1 MLIIQALNLVADIGL
16 HPIEFVCVTSSFD
29 CTRMCRLH
37 LVGALE
43 VASLLSIVI
52 PVVQLHANAVI
63 MSNKRDAVLPR
74 TRREVAVPS
83 LPTAVLP
90 AAVPVVTQYAGVS
103 AGAGYVVDYGYDQM
117 DRVM

>member
-1 MLIIQALNLVADIGL
+1 MLIIQAWILLLTLPASDRIC
-16 HPIEFVCVTSSFD
+16 VCNVVID
-29 CTRMCRLH
+29 WLRMCRLH

-43 VASLLSIVI
+43 VVSLLSIVI
-52 PVVQLHANAVI
+52 PVMQLNANAMMI
-63 MSNKRDAVLPR
+63 SDKRGTVLPR
-74 TRREVAVPS
+74 TRREVAVS
-83 LPTAVLP
+83 GLPTAVLP